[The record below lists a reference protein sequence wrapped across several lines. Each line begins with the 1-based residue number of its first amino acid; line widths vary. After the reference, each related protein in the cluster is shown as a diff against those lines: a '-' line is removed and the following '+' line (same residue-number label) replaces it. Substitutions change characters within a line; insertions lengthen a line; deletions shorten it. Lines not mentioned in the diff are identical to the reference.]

1 MRILPAAAFAVL
13 VLSVLALLPGQVALA
28 AGRDPARSAKLYEQ
42 GYRAAGNGELP
53 QAANFFK
60 QALAADPNNVL
71 AAFDLGGAYADL
83 GDKDNAIVLYEKTI
97 KLRSDFSEAHN
108 QLATLYL
115 LHRND
120 NDRAIMHFRSALL
133 VTKPLVD
140 PRFPV
145 EETRGQ
151 VLLNLAIAYAQK
163 GRYGLAYGIGQ
174 SLLHDP
180 VAKYDADTVMALVD
194 RTKED
199 LAPVAKR
206 ELAEPLDALRNQLQR
221 AEAEAVLR
229 EYLALA
235 KSHPASELGPA
246 DRWDLYEGLGLAQV
260 KARHF
265 RESAEAF
272 QQARTAAEKLPYPLL
287 AESIYNLACSQTELN
302 QTVEALRALEELLWI
317 EALTRHDPSH
327 KERPQYAE
335 KMLRDTSLARLRQRK
350 ELAQL
355 LGKYGFAAK

>member
-1 MRILPAAAFAVL
+1 MRILSTAAFAG
-13 VLSVLALLPGQVALA
+13 LALATLAILPGQVAL

-42 GYRAAGNGELP
+42 GFRAAGNGELP
-53 QAANFFK
+53 QAVTFFK

-71 AAFDLGGAYADL
+71 AAFDLGGSYGEL
-83 GDKDNAIVLYEKTI
+83 GDKDNAIALYEKTV
-97 KLRSDFSEAHN
+97 KLRPDFSEAHN

-120 NDRAIMHFRSALL
+120 NDRAITHFRSALI
-133 VTKPLVD
+133 TPKPLVD
-140 PRFPV
+140 PRFPI

-163 GRYGLAYGIGQ
+163 GHYGLAHGIGQ

-180 VAKYDADTVMALVD
+180 VAKYDADSVMALVD

-199 LAPVAKR
+199 LAPATRR
-206 ELAEPLDALRNQLQR
+206 ELAEPLDALRRQLHGGDTDG
-221 AEAEAVLR
+221 VLR
-229 EYLALA
+229 EYQALA
-235 KSHPASELGPA
+235 KSHPAAELSPA
-246 DRWDLYEGLGLAQV
+246 DRWDLYEGLGLAQA

-272 QQARTAAEKLPYPLL
+272 QQARTAAEKLPYQLL
-287 AESIYNLACSQTELN
+287 TESIYNLACSQTEQN
-302 QTVEALRALEELLWI
+302 QTAEALRTLEELLWI
-317 EALTRHDPSH
+317 EALTRHDPSY
-327 KERPQYAE
+327 EGQPRYAE
-335 KMLRDTSLARLRQRK
+335 KMLRDASLARLRQRK
-350 ELAQL
+350 EFAQL